1 MDTSQDTDVTSVSA
15 ADPTD
20 SVRCD
25 LLDSRLASTDAV
37 VECPAKACLSPL
49 SGASAPQTKSP
60 VIADPDPPC
69 SPVLATAALSN
80 ATGERNPP
88 LPQEYLLQSP
98 PPYSSPEAIYAR
110 YVAAR
115 SAWFESQPAGSIKT
129 NQQYRRAMGLP
140 QRYDKT
146 SYVWCLDYK
155 QMSKRC
161 ITGTGSREWT
171 KEEMMS
177 YLDWNKAE
185 DERVEA
191 LVAKEMGDNPLAHK
205 RRAMREI
212 WGYKNSAHL
221 RIK

>member
-1 MDTSQDTDVTSVSA
+1 
-15 ADPTD
+15 
-20 SVRCD
+20 
-25 LLDSRLASTDAV
+25 
-37 VECPAKACLSPL
+37 
-49 SGASAPQTKSP
+49 
-60 VIADPDPPC
+60 
-69 SPVLATAALSN
+69 
-80 ATGERNPP
+80 
-88 LPQEYLLQSP
+88 
-98 PPYSSPEAIYAR
+98 
-110 YVAAR
+110 
-115 SAWFESQPAGSIKT
+115 
-129 NQQYRRAMGLP
+129 
-140 QRYDKT
+140 
-146 SYVWCLDYK
+146 
-155 QMSKRC
+155 MSKRC